1 MESTNNIVTPNISK
15 TTADDLLDIY
25 EQEPADASA
34 EIATEAERQAKI
46 EIETPKQVAAE
57 KIVKKLEEKE
67 GGATL
72 AENAP
77 EEPKKVIEQEPKVKG
92 KTATGEDFE
101 VPLKLELEHSYQNG
115 KVAKFTVDEAIKA
128 YVDKDS
134 FNREADRRVG
144 QISKKERALHSQVEE
159 IKSNAAVVTDHFLGG
174 NVIEAVAALARMAG
188 KNAGTDPVELQVK
201 ALNSMSKVA
210 ETWLKL
216 SPEQKELFIEK
227 QKAAEYKR
235 AFERNQQSQ
244 SLEQQKVAL
253 QNKITSVCNSLGA
266 SEEDFR
272 QAYEDLTQL
281 VGPEG
286 KFKRVEDIQPEHVG
300 HYLGYQVQRGR
311 IAKIAEE
318 VATGLGQDDALI
330 DEAALLLANEP
341 NLSDNDIKDILG
353 YVRTKPSPAVENL
366 NRKVQTAQAAGLRT
380 QLNEVLSPKKQDD
393 EIDEELYNDWF
404 KNRPVIRR

>member
-1 MESTNNIVTPNISK
+1 MDSTNSVITPNFSK

-25 EQEPADASA
+25 EQEPADANA
-34 EIATEAERQAKI
+34 EIATEAEKQAKI

-67 GGATL
+67 TATKPVE
-72 AENAP
+72 APP
-77 EEPKKVIEQEPKVKG
+77 EEPKKAIEQEPKVKG

-101 VPLKLELEHSYQNG
+101 VPLKLELEHAYQNG
-115 KVAKFTVDEAIKA
+115 KIAKFTVDEAIKA

-144 QISKKERALHSQVEE
+144 QISKKEKALHSQVEE
-159 IKSNAAVVTDHFLGG
+159 IKNNAAIVTDHFLGG
-174 NVIEAVAALARMAG
+174 NVIEAVAALSRMAG
-188 KNAGTDPVELQVK
+188 KNAGKDPVELQVN
-201 ALNSMSKVA
+201 ALNAMSKVA

-216 SPEQKELFIEK
+216 TPEQKELFIEK

-244 SLEQQKVAL
+244 SIEQQKAAL
-253 QNKITSVCNSLGA
+253 QSKITNVCNSLGV

-286 KFKRVEDIQPEHVG
+286 KFKKVEDIQPEHVG
-300 HYLGYQVQRGR
+300 HYLGYQVQRTR

-318 VATGLGQDDALI
+318 VAAGLGQDDALI

-380 QLNEVLSPKKQDD
+380 QLNEVLSPKKQEEEVDD
-393 EIDEELYNDWF
+393 DLYNDWF
-404 KNRPVIRR
+404 KNRPVVKR